1 MKLKSNPAY
10 KDSTIA
16 QVWKIIL
23 HTLVDHPLYSCTK
36 GMHIKGIMQFEPW
49 SVANKSLQFYKKELF
64 PIKGR
69 IVRSTSPI
77 KKPETSSLSHSCLRF
92 NDCRQPN
99 YNGKTEVA
107 FFHSFTVY
115 SDSYSRCE
123 NWEDSDSNVLT
134 KEQTLRMVACHLYCR
149 V

>member
-1 MKLKSNPAY
+1 MN
-10 KDSTIA
+10 T
-16 QVWKIIL
+16 
-23 HTLVDHPLYSCTK
+23 TK
-36 GMHIKGIMQFEPW
+36 GMHIMGIMQFESW

-115 SDSYSRCE
+115 SDF
-123 NWEDSDSNVLT
+123 
-134 KEQTLRMVACHLYCR
+134 TLVVRTEKIVTVTCLPKSKHYEW
-149 V
+149 